1 VDDREESVVVVV
13 VVVEEDALR
22 LCLCD
27 NLLFTSFTNAFTDLT
42 CIANELGDAGVRF
55 RGLGVKSV
63 LEGGPHSRR
72 NHLLIPAQDP
82 LYTLYTSACGQCVL
96 CVAN

>member
-42 CIANELGDAGVRF
+42 CIANELGDAGVR
-55 RGLGVKSV
+55 LWVILLLQAWMV
-63 LEGGPHSRR
+63 LEGSLVVGWVLRVCWKEG
-72 NHLLIPAQDP
+72 LIADGI
-82 LYTLYTSACGQCVL
+82 TF
-96 CVAN
+96 

>member
-13 VVVEEDALR
+13 AEDALR

-42 CIANELGDAGVRF
+42 CIANKLGDAGVR
-55 RGLGVKSV
+55 LWVILMLQAWMV
-63 LEGGPHSRR
+63 LEGS
-72 NHLLIPAQDP
+72 LLIPAKDP
-82 LYTLYTSACGQCVL
+82 LYTLYTSAY
-96 CVAN
+96 